1 MSSTERFGL
10 LKTITDAHTM
20 GVFAAYS
27 LLKDCGYEAYI
38 ASKKEEA
45 AVESIQSQDSTQ
57 IILKWLVKNQINHLG
72 FSYRLDPHNATEL
85 FGKLIYILKI
95 NNFYECENAQ
105 IKSIYFAG
113 LKEACDIIENEYQG
127 RIKTFRG
134 GETPEESL
142 LIMGIPL
149 EDIPKNILDGCRY
162 DKEIL
167 KFGKSVI
174 ESGDY
179 INEQPLR
186 KKTYKGYG
194 TRQDNLSNRLKYNYV
209 DGFQPLIR
217 AHSGP
222 FSADISRKQC
232 VEQYIGWCKQLAQTG
247 FLDILSIGTSQL
259 SQSNFGEN
267 WDNKLNGGGVPVNSE
282 EEYFKIWNASQ
293 PMLVRTYSA
302 TKNVKEMAQL
312 YERSINNAW
321 NALSLWW
328 FDELDGRGENS
339 LYKNLQEHIDTLYY
353 IATINKPVEMNV
365 PHHFAFRGCDDITY
379 IVSAYI
385 SAKMAKTTGNKLYI
399 LQNMLNTPRS
409 TWGVQDL
416 AKSRALLKLVK
427 TLEDDSFK
435 IVLQTRAGLDYFKP
449 HLEDAKIQ
457 LAAVTAMM
465 DDIEPSNI
473 YSPQIIH
480 VVSYSE
486 ALFLATPDVINDSI
500 KITRNALK
508 KYREIK
514 NELKIVEHAEDEIY
528 KREQYLFN
536 SAQKIIKELERQV
549 ENLYT
554 PEGLYIAFVS
564 GWMPVP
570 ELWSESEEFKM
581 AKAWFTRSIDG
592 AKYITENDVIMSIDR
607 RINKCVKNIPE
618 AQKILK
624 NKYLRRK

>member
-72 FSYRLDPHNATEL
+72 FSYRLDPHDAIDL
-85 FGKLIYILKI
+85 FGKLIYILKS
-95 NNFYECENAQ
+95 NNFFECEDAR

-113 LKEACDIIENEYQG
+113 LKEACDIIDDEYQG

-302 TKNVKEMAQL
+302 TKNVKKMAQL

-353 IATINKPVEMNV
+353 IATINKPAEMNV

-536 SAQKIIKELERQV
+536 SAQKIIIELENQV

-554 PEGLYIAFVS
+554 PEGLYIAFVA
-564 GWMPVP
+564 GWLPVP

-581 AKAWFTRSIDG
+581 AKAWATRSIDG
-592 AKYITENDVIMSIDR
+592 AKYITENDMIMSIDR

-624 NKYLRRK
+624 NKYLRGK

>member
-1 MSSTERFGL
+1 M
-10 LKTITDAHTM
+10 
-20 GVFAAYS
+20 
-27 LLKDCGYEAYI
+27 
-38 ASKKEEA
+38 
-45 AVESIQSQDSTQ
+45 
-57 IILKWLVKNQINHLG
+57 
-72 FSYRLDPHNATEL
+72 
-85 FGKLIYILKI
+85 
-95 NNFYECENAQ
+95 
-105 IKSIYFAG
+105 
-113 LKEACDIIENEYQG
+113 
-127 RIKTFRG
+127 
-134 GETPEESL
+134 
-142 LIMGIPL
+142 
-149 EDIPKNILDGCRY
+149 
-162 DKEIL
+162 
-167 KFGKSVI
+167 
-174 ESGDY
+174 
-179 INEQPLR
+179 
-186 KKTYKGYG
+186 
-194 TRQDNLSNRLKYNYV
+194 
-209 DGFQPLIR
+209 
-217 AHSGP
+217 
-222 FSADISRKQC
+222 
-232 VEQYIGWCKQLAQTG
+232 
-247 FLDILSIGTSQL
+247 DILSIGTSQL

-302 TKNVKEMAQL
+302 TKNVKKMAQL

-353 IATINKPVEMNV
+353 IATINKPVETNV

-427 TLEDDSFK
+427 ILEDDSFK

-486 ALFLATPDVINDSI
+486 ALFLATPDIINDSI

-508 KYREIK
+508 KYRKIK

-536 SAQKIIKELERQV
+536 SAQKIIKELENQV

-554 PEGLYIAFVS
+554 PEGLYIAFVA
-564 GWMPVP
+564 GWLPVP

-581 AKAWFTRSIDG
+581 AKAWSTRSIDG
-592 AKYITENDVIMSIDR
+592 AKYITENDMIMSIDR
-607 RINKCVKNIPE
+607 RINKCVNNITE